1 MKPSQPT
8 TVQIY
13 CRLTVAVH
21 DPESVTDLALQ
32 HLQNA
37 DIDWSVEEDD
47 LETASAEL
55 KGDLLNSLASL
66 AEPDRMLDGIPGVDA
81 RGGRIWVEQGA
92 PHPRFQP
99 GFRDPG

>member
-13 CRLTVAVH
+13 CCLTVAVH
-21 DPESVTDLALQ
+21 DPEAVTNLAVQQLRD
-32 HLQNA
+32 A
-37 DIDWSVEEDD
+37 DIDWAVEEDD

-55 KGDLLNSLASL
+55 KADLLNSLADL

-81 RGGRIWVEQGA
+81 RGGRLWVEQGE